1 MIWYIYS
8 ARKGCYSYCGLWI
21 DTHIKRN
28 LTQKEF
34 AKRTGIDQANI
45 SKLDNGTKNSSLKLL
60 KSLAYDIGMQLKI
73 ELVPMQALRK

>member
-1 MIWYIYS
+1 
-8 ARKGCYSYCGLWI
+8 LWI
-21 DTHIKRN
+21 DTHIKQN

-45 SKLDNGTKNSSLKLL
+45 SKLDNGTRNSSLKLL

>member
-1 MIWYIYS
+1 MD
-8 ARKGCYSYCGLWI
+8 CGLI
-21 DTHIKRN
+21 LTLNRI

-45 SKLDNGTKNSSLKLL
+45 SKLDNGTRNSSLKLL

>member
-1 MIWYIYS
+1 MIYIYS

-21 DTHIKRN
+21 DTHIN

-45 SKLDNGTKNSSLKLL
+45 SKLDNGTRNSSLKLL